1 MNMPEDIKKNNMA
14 SDVAVSCRVRLARN
28 LSNTPFPARMD
39 RADSSRVAQLV
50 REAIKSSNDD
60 ILKNLIYVDMQKLN
74 AIDRQLLF
82 EKHLISLEFISEE
95 PKEKAAFISK
105 DEKVSIM
112 VNEED
117 HLRLQCIYPGIQLG
131 EAWELCTRL
140 DGLLEEKLEF
150 AFDPEFG
157 YLTCCPTN
165 IGTGIRASIM
175 LHLPALA
182 MTGYINEVLEA
193 CGKLGVAVR
202 GIYGEKSEASGN
214 MFQISNQVT
223 LGQNE
228 KEIIASVNNIA
239 QQIIDQERVL
249 RTKLYKQNPAKLE
262 DRVYRSLGIFTNAR
276 ILTSEECFKLLSDVR
291 LGADMGII
299 KNIGSDVINELM
311 LLLQPAHLQKIAGR
325 VLGPEERDIAR
336 ADFVRKRLEGLE

>member
-1 MNMPEDIKKNNMA
+1 MPEDINKNKTI
-14 SDVAVSCRVRLARN
+14 SDVAISCRVRLARN
-28 LSNTPFPARMD
+28 LSNTPFPARMNKP
-39 RADSSRVAQLV
+39 DSAKVAQLV
-50 REAIKSSNDD
+50 KDAVKSSSDEV
-60 ILKNLIYVDMQKLN
+60 LKNLMYVDMQQLN
-74 AIDRQLLF
+74 PVDRQLLL
-82 EKHLISLEFISEE
+82 EKHLISLEFIAEE
-95 PKEKAAFISK
+95 QKEKAAFISK

-117 HLRLQCIYPGIQLG
+117 HLRLQCIYPGMQLE
-131 EAWELCTRL
+131 EAWALCSSL
-140 DGLLEEKLEF
+140 DAQLDEKLDF
-150 AFDPEFG
+150 AFDKEFG

-182 MTGYINEVLEA
+182 MTGYINNVLEA
-193 CGKLGVAVR
+193 CSKLGVAVR

-239 QQIIDQERVL
+239 RQIIDQERAI
-249 RTKLYKQNPAKLE
+249 RTKLYRQNPAKLE
-262 DRVYRSLGIFTNAR
+262 DRVFRSLGIFLNAR
-276 ILTSEECFKLLSDVR
+276 ILNTEECFKLLSDVR
-291 LGADMGII
+291 LGIDMGII
-299 KNIGSDVINELM
+299 KNIDIDVINELM

-325 VLGPEERDIAR
+325 VLGTEERDIAR
-336 ADFVRKRLEGLE
+336 ADFVRKRLGGLE